1 MLEKGEG
8 KLMNGETTGEVPEIP
23 EVPKISR
30 KIIIAILLIV
40 IIGVASVS
48 VLWWY
53 TQRDGLG
60 KDFPPVY
67 NTYSK
72 YGIEF
77 EYPEGYEIAEET
89 ISENITWSQEGTA
102 GGRPVIW
109 NHSRIVNTVA
119 LKNDDED
126 LIVVVWTDWEK
137 PEQPFDYWY
146 WKTWSMI
153 EVTIKFG
160 RVMLGKFD
168 YGDWYPATAVR
179 DQGEIMVN
187 GHDEYD
193 ASATWSDEP
202 EMRSAK
208 MEYASAEVAGFYGTS
223 GQFCCFDTERVFSI
237 GTKSY
242 TEDADREAFFVVIE
256 NFKCH

>member
-1 MLEKGEG
+1 
-8 KLMNGETTGEVPEIP
+8 
-23 EVPKISR
+23 VPKRSR
-30 KIIIAILLIV
+30 KIIIAILLVV

-77 EYPEGYEIAEET
+77 EYPEGYEITEET

-109 NHSRIVNTVA
+109 NYSRIVNSIV
-119 LKNDDED
+119 LNNEED
-126 LIVVVWTDWEK
+126 LIVVIWTDWEK

-146 WKTWSMI
+146 WKTQPMI

-160 RVMLGKFD
+160 RVLFGAFD
-168 YGDWYPATAVR
+168 YGNFIPVTAIR
-179 DQGEIMVN
+179 DRGEIVVN

-193 ASATWSDEP
+193 ASATWIDEP
-202 EMRSAK
+202 KMKSAK
-208 MEYASAEVAGFYGTS
+208 MEYASAKIAGFYGTS
-223 GQFCCFDTERVFSI
+223 GQFYCLDTERVFSI

-242 TEDADREAFFVVIE
+242 TEDADREAFFVVVE